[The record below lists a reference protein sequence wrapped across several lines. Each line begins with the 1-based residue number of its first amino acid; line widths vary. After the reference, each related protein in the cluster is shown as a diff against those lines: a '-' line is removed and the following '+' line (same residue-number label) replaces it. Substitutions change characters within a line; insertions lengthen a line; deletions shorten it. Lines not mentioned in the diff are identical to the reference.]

1 MPSRPSNTLPR
12 SRPIRFRRADLDQCA
27 VRLHVL
33 KWPTVR
39 RLILIFLVVIAVGG
53 VTGASASDSPGYGAG
68 LVPPPSPPSVTCR
81 AAANGASGTI
91 CFYPAQ
97 SRSLYPAQSPY
108 FYAAQ
113 AR

>member
-1 MPSRPSNTLPR
+1 M
-12 SRPIRFRRADLDQCA
+12 A
-27 VRLHVL
+27 
-33 KWPTVR
+33 PTVR

-97 SRSLYPAQSPY
+97 SRY